1 MFSQRLKELRKAS
14 GLTQIQF
21 AEQFNIAKGTVGMWE
36 TGKREPDFDTIGRIA
51 DYFQTTVDYLLGR
64 TDDPY
69 DYENDP
75 DDLLGDIPLD
85 HLHYYQEE
93 GLSDKEIIK
102 RHLAY
107 QESVANEAIKDKGPA
122 FLSKPKISDDSIMF
136 ALWGDT
142 SNITDDDLE
151 DVKRYA
157 PFIRERKRRDD

>member
-1 MFSQRLKELRKAS
+1 
-14 GLTQIQF
+14 
-21 AEQFNIAKGTVGMWE
+21 MWE
-36 TGKREPDFDTIGRIA
+36 TGKREPDFDTISRIA

-75 DDLLGDIPLD
+75 KQLLDDIP
-85 HLHYYQEE
+85 LHYYQEE
-93 GLSDKEIIK
+93 GLSEKEIIK

-107 QESVANEAIKDKGPA
+107 QESVANEALNEKRPA
-122 FLSKPKISDDSIMF
+122 FLGEPKISDESIMF

-142 SNITDDDLE
+142 SDITEDDLE

-157 PFIRERKRRDD
+157 AFIRERKRRDD

>member
-1 MFSQRLKELRKAS
+1 MFSQRLKELRKAN

-36 TGKREPDFDTIGRIA
+36 TGKREPDFDTISRIA

-75 DDLLGDIPLD
+75 DNLLDDIPLE

-107 QESVANEAIKDKGPA
+107 QESVVEEALHEKKPA
-122 FLSKPKISDDSIMF
+122 FLGEPKISDESIMF

-142 SNITDDDLE
+142 SDITEDDLE

-157 PFIRERKRRDD
+157 AFIRERKRRDD

>member
-1 MFSQRLKELRKAS
+1 MFSQRLKELRKAN

-36 TGKREPDFDTIGRIA
+36 TGKREPDFDTISRIA

-75 DDLLGDIPLD
+75 DNLLDDIPLE

-107 QESVANEAIKDKGPA
+107 QESVVEEALHEKKPT
-122 FLSKPKISDDSIMF
+122 FLGEPKISDEAIMF

-157 PFIRERKRRDD
+157 AFIRERKRRDD

>member
-1 MFSQRLKELRKAS
+1 MFSQRLKELRKAN

-36 TGKREPDFDTIGRIA
+36 TGKREPDFDTISRIA

-75 DDLLGDIPLD
+75 DNLLDDIPLE

-107 QESVANEAIKDKGPA
+107 QESVVEEALHEKKPT
-122 FLSKPKISDDSIMF
+122 FLGEPKISDEAIMF

-157 PFIRERKRRDD
+157 AFIRERKRKDD